1 MSVKDIFEAVVEM
14 RRMEVAGLV
23 RAEIEAGTGLT
34 DILNQGLIAAMDE
47 VGSRFSQGEIF
58 VPEMLM
64 AANAMKS
71 GLEVIKPLLIE
82 AGSETSGTVVIG
94 TVKGDLHDIGKNLVA
109 MMIEGAGF
117 SVIDLG
123 IDVEPGTFV
132 TACRDHR
139 ADVVALSAL
148 LTTTLPSM
156 KDTVEA
162 LREAGMGVAVVVG
175 GAPVT
180 PEFAE
185 EIGADGF
192 GKDAPAAVELI
203 KGLVNRSR

>member
-1 MSVKDIFEAVVEM
+1 MGKYLPGRLEGILFEAVPRKVTSMSVKDIFEAVVEM
-14 RRMEVAGLV
+14 RRLEVAGLV

-34 DILNQGLIAAMDE
+34 DILNQGLITAMDE

-109 MMIEGAGF
+109 MMRVCACSVLLLLFCFFLTLTCLEMVIE
-117 SVIDLG
+117 
-123 IDVEPGTFV
+123 
-132 TACRDHR
+132 
-139 ADVVALSAL
+139 
-148 LTTTLPSM
+148 
-156 KDTVEA
+156 
-162 LREAGMGVAVVVG
+162 
-175 GAPVT
+175 
-180 PEFAE
+180 
-185 EIGADGF
+185 
-192 GKDAPAAVELI
+192 
-203 KGLVNRSR
+203 